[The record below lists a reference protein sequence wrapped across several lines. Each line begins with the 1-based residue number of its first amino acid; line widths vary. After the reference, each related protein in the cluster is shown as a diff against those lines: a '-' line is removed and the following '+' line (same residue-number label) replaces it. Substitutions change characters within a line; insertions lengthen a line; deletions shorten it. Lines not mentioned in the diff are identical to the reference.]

1 MAAFDSRERPSGE
14 SIWLYERNAMRNINK
29 KVAFAVIAALTA
41 TVAPAVVAPSASA
54 ATTINYWLWDDRQQ
68 PAYQACADAFKAKTG
83 VTVKI
88 TQAGWDDYWTAIK
101 TSLSTGDG
109 KVDVFTDHLAYY
121 QSFLNA
127 KQIVDISAGVKAA
140 KIDTSI
146 YQGGLYELWGKNG
159 GQYGLPKDFDTIALA
174 YDASASAAAGYPA
187 ARVNT
192 LSWNAKDG
200 GTFERYLRSVTKDKN
215 GNNALSPKFDAANV
229 VTYGLSAPDAGDA
242 WGQTYWAGLANSN
255 GFKYLDKNP
264 WGTKYFY
271 DSPQLAE
278 VFAWIAKGIKAG
290 FIMNPNKTGGLG
302 TTELWNA
309 GKLVSSLKGSWEIN
323 DTLKVKG
330 GGIKFAVQP
339 GAGLGPKTMFNGLAD
354 SINSKSKFQ
363 DESLDW
369 VLFLGS
375 TACQDIV
382 ASKHVVFPA
391 ISTSTAKAFAAFKKA
406 GVDIKGFTAVANAK
420 STFIPP
426 MAANQAAVSAALKPF
441 FEKIFQS
448 QGDAQSLLTQANK
461 AANAAL
467 AG

>member
-1 MAAFDSRERPSGE
+1 MRRTNKRVAAA
-14 SIWLYERNAMRNINK
+14 IA
-29 KVAFAVIAALTA
+29 VALFTA
-41 TVAPAVVAPSASA
+41 TVAPLVSATQASA

-83 VTVKI
+83 TTVKI
-88 TQAGWDDYWTAIK
+88 TQAGWDDYWTAVR

-109 KVDVFTDHLAYY
+109 KIDVFTNHLAYY
-121 QSFLNA
+121 QTFLNA

-140 KIDTSI
+140 KVDTTQ
-146 YQGGLYELWGKNG
+146 YQAGLYELWGKNG

-174 YDASASAAAGYPA
+174 YDSSLANGAGYPA
-187 ARVNT
+187 SRVNA
-192 LSWNAKDG
+192 LAWNPKNG
-200 GTFERYLRSVTKDKN
+200 GTFEKFLRSVTKDKN
-215 GNNALSPKFDAANV
+215 GNNALSKNFDANNV

-242 WGQTYWAGLANSN
+242 WGQTYWSGLANSN

-264 WGTKYFY
+264 WGSKYFY
-271 DSPQLAE
+271 DSPKLAE

-302 TTELWNA
+302 TTELWNS
-309 GKLVSSLKGSWEIN
+309 GKLVASFKGSWEIN

-330 GGIKFAVQP
+330 GDIKFAVQP
-339 GAGLGPKTMFNGLAD
+339 GAAAGPRTMFNGLAD
-354 SINSKSKFQ
+354 SINSKSKNQ
-363 DESLDW
+363 EESLEW

-375 TACQDIV
+375 TACQDII

-391 ISTSTAKAFAAFKKA
+391 ISTSTTKAFKAFKAA
-406 GVDIKGFTAVANAK
+406 GVDIAGFTKVANTK

-426 MAANQAAVSAALKPF
+426 MAPNQAAVTAALKPF

-448 QGDAQSLLTQANK
+448 QGKAQDLLTEANK

>member
-1 MAAFDSRERPSGE
+1 
-14 SIWLYERNAMRNINK
+14 MRRINK
-29 KVAFAVIAALTA
+29 KVAVALAAAVLTA
-41 TVAPAVVAPSASA
+41 TLAPVVSATQASA
-54 ATTINYWLWDDRQQ
+54 AGTINYWLWDSRQQ

-83 VTVKI
+83 TTVKI
-88 TQAGWDDYWTAIK
+88 TQSGWDDYWTAVR

-109 KVDVFTDHLAYY
+109 KIDVFTNHLAYY
-121 QSFLNA
+121 QTFLNA

-140 KIDTSI
+140 KVNTAQ
-146 YQGGLYELWGKNG
+146 YQGGLYELWGKDG

-174 YDASASAAAGYPA
+174 YDASAASKAGFSSARING
-187 ARVNT
+187 
-192 LSWNAKDG
+192 LKWNAKDG
-200 GTFERYLRSVTKDKN
+200 GTFERFLRSVTLDKN
-215 GNNALSPKFDAANV
+215 GNNALSKKFDANNV
-229 VTYGLSAPDAGDA
+229 VTYGLSAPDPGDA

-264 WGTKYFY
+264 WGTKYNY
-271 DSPQLAE
+271 DSPRLAE

-302 TTELWNA
+302 TTELWNS
-309 GKLVSSLKGSWEIN
+309 GKLVASFKGSWEIN

-330 GGIKFAVQP
+330 GDIKFAVQP
-339 GAGLGPKTMFNGLAD
+339 GASAGSKTMFNGLAD

-363 DESLDW
+363 EESLEW

-382 ASKHVVFPA
+382 ASKAVVFPA
-391 ISTSTAKAFAAFKKA
+391 ITTSTAKAFKAFKAA
-406 GVDIKGFTAVANAK
+406 GVDIAGYTKVANPK

-426 MAANQAAVSAALKPF
+426 MAANQAGVTAALRPY

>member
-1 MAAFDSRERPSGE
+1 
-14 SIWLYERNAMRNINK
+14 MRRINK
-29 KVAFAVIAALTA
+29 KVGAVIAAVMLA
-41 TVAPAVVAPSASA
+41 SAAGPAILASSASA
-54 ATTINYWLWDDRQQ
+54 AVTINYWLWDDRQQ

-83 VTVKI
+83 TTVKI
-88 TQAGWDDYWTAIK
+88 TQAGWDDYWTAVK
-101 TSLSTGDG
+101 TSLTTGDG
-109 KVDVFTDHLAYY
+109 KIDVFTDHLAYY
-121 QSFLNA
+121 QTFLNA

-140 KIDTSI
+140 KVDTSQ

-174 YDASASAAAGYPA
+174 YDAAAASKAGYPA
-187 ARVNT
+187 SRVNSLT
-192 LSWNAKDG
+192 WNATNG
-200 GTFERYLRSVTKDKN
+200 GTFEKFLRSVTVDKN
-215 GNNALSPKFDAANV
+215 GNNALSKKFDANNV
-229 VTYGLSAPDAGDA
+229 ATYGLSAPDNGDA

-255 GFKYLDKNP
+255 GFQYLDKNP
-264 WGTKYFY
+264 WGTKYNY
-271 DSPQLAE
+271 DSPKLAE

-309 GKLVSSLKGSWEIN
+309 GKLVSSFKGSWEIN
-323 DTLKVKG
+323 DVLKVKG

-339 GAGLGPKTMFNGLAD
+339 GAGAGPKTMFNGLAD

-363 DESLDW
+363 EESLEW

-391 ISTSTAKAFAAFKKA
+391 ITSSTAKAFKAFKAA
-406 GVDIKGFTAVANAK
+406 GVDIAGYTKVANPK

-426 MAANQAAVSAALKPF
+426 MAANQAAVSAALKPY

>member
-1 MAAFDSRERPSGE
+1 M
-14 SIWLYERNAMRNINK
+14 NK
-29 KVAFAVIAALTA
+29 KVAAAIAVAVFTA
-41 TVAPAVVAPSASA
+41 TVGPVVSATQASA
-54 ATTINYWLWDDRQQ
+54 AGTINYWMWDDRQQ

-83 VTVKI
+83 TTVKI
-88 TQAGWDDYWTAIK
+88 TQSGWDDYWTAIR

-121 QSFLNA
+121 QTFLNA

-140 KIDTSI
+140 KVDVSI
-146 YQGGLYELWGKNG
+146 YQPGLYELWGKDG
-159 GQYGLPKDFDTIALA
+159 GQYGLPKDFDTISLA
-174 YDASASAAAGYPA
+174 YDAAAASKAGFPA
-187 ARVNT
+187 ARVNA
-192 LSWNAKDG
+192 LNWNAKDG
-200 GTFERYLRSVTKDKN
+200 GTFEKFLRSVTVDKN
-215 GNNALSPKFDAANV
+215 GNNALSKKFDANAV

-255 GFKYLDKNP
+255 GFQYLDKNP
-264 WGTKYFY
+264 WGTKYNY
-271 DSPQLAE
+271 DSAKLAE

-309 GKLVSSLKGSWEIN
+309 GKLVSSFKGSWEIN
-323 DTLKVKG
+323 DTLKVKS

-339 GAGLGPKTMFNGLAD
+339 GAGNGPRSMFNGLAD
-354 SINSKSKFQ
+354 SINAKSKNQ
-363 DESLDW
+363 ADSLEW

-375 TACQDIV
+375 AACQDIV

-391 ISTSTAKAFAAFKKA
+391 ITTSTAKAFKAFKAA
-406 GVDIKGFTAVANAK
+406 GVDIAGYTKVANPK

-426 MAANQAAVSAALKPF
+426 MAANQAAVSAALKPY